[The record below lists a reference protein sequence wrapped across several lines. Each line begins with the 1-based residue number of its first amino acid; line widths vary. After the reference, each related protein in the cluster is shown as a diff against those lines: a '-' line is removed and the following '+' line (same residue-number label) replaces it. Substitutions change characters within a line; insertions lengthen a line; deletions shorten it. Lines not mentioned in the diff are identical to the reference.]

1 MVITKIQRNRRE
13 RDRYVVYIDE
23 QPVLRVSE
31 TTLVR
36 AGLAAGTVI
45 DQIMIDKL
53 SLAELRETA
62 YQVALNF
69 VSYRPRSSKEILDKL
84 ARKGYERELSR
95 EVVER
100 LKDQRLLDDL
110 EFARMFVR
118 DRLKGKPM
126 GKALLRKK
134 LMEKGISF
142 QLSERV
148 LKEYVTEENEET
160 AAKALLARKLK
171 ASSGRLSTLDA
182 ATRQRK
188 LIEYLLQRGF
198 SVDIAS
204 KTTRNVNR

>member
-1 MVITKIQRNRRE
+1 MLITKIQRVRRE
-13 RDRYVVYIDE
+13 RNRYIVYIDE

-31 TTLVR
+31 TTLVK
-36 AGLAAGTVI
+36 AGLTAGGAI
-45 DQIMIDKL
+45 DQATIESL
-53 SLAELRETA
+53 SGAERRETA
-62 YQVALNF
+62 YQIALNL

-84 ARKGYERELSR
+84 ARKGYEGELSR

-100 LKDQRLLDDL
+100 LKDQRLLNDL

-126 GKALLRKK
+126 GRALLRKK

-148 LKEYVTEENEET
+148 LKEYVTEDNEET
-160 AAKALLARKLK
+160 AAKALLTRKLK
-171 ASSGRLSTLDA
+171 ASFGRFSAMDA

-188 LIEYLLQRGF
+188 LMEYLLRRGF
-198 SVDIAS
+198 SADIAS
-204 KTTRNVNR
+204 KTARNVNR